1 MNQWN
6 PNYTKAKSEIST
18 GVERIFI
25 TVSKDKYEEIF
36 SDREY
41 KKTIVDPNKIEINI
55 TTL

>member
-18 GVERIFI
+18 GIERIFI

-55 TTL
+55 ITT

>member
-55 TTL
+55 ITT

>member
-55 TTL
+55 ITM